1 MCSLSFNH
9 GDSQQSSMW
18 VLNKQRTNKVEAV
31 IVCLAVEKENP
42 KDVSQ
47 VRGEGMKTRKLMI
60 MEEENYISVS
70 N

>member
-1 MCSLSFNH
+1 
-9 GDSQQSSMW
+9 MW
-18 VLNKQRTNKVEAV
+18 VLNKQRTNKVEADV
-31 IVCLAVEKENP
+31 VFLAVEKENP
-42 KDVSQ
+42 KDESQ

>member
-1 MCSLSFNH
+1 
-9 GDSQQSSMW
+9 MW
-18 VLNKQRTNKVEAV
+18 VLNKQRTTKVEADV
-31 IVCLAVEKENP
+31 VCLAAVKENP